1 MEYIEMLE
9 TAEIMEDVILNIY
22 GTNDNPYFLAVDV
35 AKLIDYSIGNTEQM
49 LRNVD
54 NEEKRKFVVSRPR
67 QYKDLD
73 KGLNETTRDQK
84 AWFLNEFGLY
94 EVLMQSRKP
103 LAKLF
108 KHKIKVYLMQ
118 MRKRKY
124 DSMADYLA
132 QLFVEGN
139 TPEDDYLSLCALRE
153 DKGVPFISPEE
164 YCATNKLPIDK
175 IFTEEFLEKVGT
187 LYEY

>member
-22 GTNDNPYFLAVDV
+22 GTNDDPYFLAVDV

-54 NEEKRKFVVSRPR
+54 NEEKKKFIVRNTNMSNPYTVSNARGNAV
-67 QYKDLD
+67 K
-73 KGLNETTRDQK
+73 K
-84 AWFLNEFGLY
+84 WFLNEFGLY